1 MTMGRGG
8 YGLLSEFFFGKD
20 EEEETEQQEETLSA
34 NEQFLRNRYPHLQGE
49 GVTNP
54 YAATTKYD
62 PKAEPLAENDPR
74 KYYALDPRADSMP
87 GPQKQGVFSFLGGID
102 ELASTISKEAL
113 QNLRLPNAPFMPSRE
128 SPLFDF
134 ETLKPNPE
142 SQQAIADIFAKESTV
157 PFYKGQGDSI
167 LPGKEVLD
175 RLKNAS
181 VTLNEINEEGSVQS
195 SIVKGFTNPINYVS
209 LGILGSTKNLKLL
222 RNLALG
228 SNVSTVDNPAV
239 YKSLILKI
247 PAIIAGDKNTAS
259 AVQGARLEL
268 LDATMNKPMDIEGL
282 PKNALFENDF
292 KFWLNMSNDEVVDT
306 AKMFDEMG
314 GAIDPNVTLTMSGVD
329 GILQRLVKVGLIEKT
344 GKYTFKKRVS
354 SGSPEAISILN
365 SYGKS
370 FAVSGGSGTD
380 AFVFDIPTMESVVK
394 QIVTAENPVLANL
407 AKSTGINPSAAKT
420 TPTEKAVIAYLRQ
433 ESSIDELIEVTL
445 QAGLDSHA
453 GYKKLF
459 GKLPVG
465 FGRIPIKIDEDGI
478 VWYADG
484 KVKVGPIEKTKW
496 KSTGTVWNDVFSDPK
511 AFADDLSDA
520 AMAYINDYQAIVNQ
534 IEKLRVA
541 HGLKSVA
548 KDRNGLYYIPR
559 QVEGIDDIPILRDS
573 DSHQARTYELLA
585 TEGMIGHYD
594 EATGTFIDQV
604 SYLANPRET
613 LKLHLKAAYR
623 EILDDQLATHL
634 IDNNIGTTVTDALE
648 KIAPKVVG
656 RFNKATK
663 AVANT
668 KKKLKQL
675 NAKLPLDPFEVDPS
689 LSKVRSTLDWN
700 QRKIKGYKAL
710 NDEIEATR
718 KQLGKDEAEL
728 GRAKAA
734 RTKQLKSLRKAG
746 AETGSIFGDAPENIG
761 IKVWRDKIFKQEDW
775 NELQKLFDSKYG
787 DSPWKVLR
795 VIDRIGQSIRFLSSG
810 FDLGAPFIHG
820 LPVLFRHPDVW
831 RKATAAHYAAFF
843 DPSVQ
848 SRMIRDNLQTYQEM
862 AYYGI
867 PIGDVEIFSA
877 IKRGG
882 GLNPTDLEKMLAKK
896 FPSAAN
902 SKILKDTMLGKGI
915 KGTYRGAG
923 FATGQVTGRFQAS
936 YSSFLATSRM
946 LMYKGMRDSWLKS
959 GNADS
964 TLPELAAYIR
974 NMTGGLDSRALGVS
988 ANIRAIEST
997 WLAFSPR
1004 LLRSTF
1010 ALVSDAVSYLPSEVK
1025 GKITGKAVASARQ
1038 QAAFKALGA
1047 YLVGSTGLYL
1057 AAELSLGLAKG
1068 HSMERIGND
1077 MQQGLNPLNGSKFL
1091 SVEIGGQNIGI
1102 GGQIRAITQL
1112 MGAVG
1117 STFVPGGKDFKDLFT
1132 GDVLENPIL
1141 QYLSYRGAVGVNA
1154 FRTILEGTSGVD
1166 AQPFDKVDSKPDIAW
1181 HLFENSL
1188 PFALQGAMEG
1198 DNAWGIAT
1206 GMLGLRTSPQSGN
1219 QEMIER
1225 YKNYWDSLSIQEREK
1240 YGMLKSPT
1248 KKSDMSLLF
1257 RQAAEEA
1264 DPEIAEAEKR
1274 SFDESLERGDSFGLY
1289 KDKRNTL
1296 QLEKDQKVQES
1307 FNEHGFS
1314 KQFRE
1319 DVSKAY
1325 LIYATQMKSL
1335 NETNEELLSEFDEEN
1350 PNQHPFNIAVDEYFT
1365 TLEAPGLEK
1374 VTGEFDF
1381 NEHDKRLEQL
1391 QNSEVVGPYFDQIE
1405 TFLRNNKSPIE
1416 QELDRD
1422 REKLRPYWDIIDAV
1436 VEEENFVE
1444 EYEIYNSQ
1452 TRIKQ
1457 ISMLEG
1463 AVPSLNWSIT
1473 DSINLQIVKA
1483 KITEKRNTLKL
1494 SDPVIEALL
1503 WKHGYTTT
1511 KARNMKN
1518 FRAAMWIATL
1528 NAESG
1533 NNPKTAD
1540 IERFIQEHEAANP

>member
-1 MTMGRGG
+1 MTMGKG

-34 NEQFLRNRYPHLQGE
+34 NEQFLRNRYPYLQGE

-54 YAATTKYD
+54 YAATTRYD

-74 KYYALDPRADSMP
+74 KYHALDPRADSMP
-87 GPQKQGVFSFLGGID
+87 SPPRLGVFGWLGGID
-102 ELASTISKEAL
+102 ELSSTIGKEAL
-113 QNLRLPNAPFMPSRE
+113 QNLRLPNAPFMPSRK
-128 SPLFDF
+128 SPLFGF

-142 SQQAIADIFAKESTV
+142 SQQAIADTFKEV
-157 PFYKGQGDSI
+157 APYKGQGESI
-167 LPGKEVLD
+167 LPGKNIVD
-175 RLKNAS
+175 QLKN
-181 VTLNEINEEGSVQS
+181 TTTKLNEINEAGSVKS

-209 LGILGSTKNLKLL
+209 LGILGSSKNLKLL

-247 PAIIAGDKNTAS
+247 PAIISGDKKTS
-259 AVQGARLEL
+259 SLVQGARLEL
-268 LDATMNKPMDIEGL
+268 LEATMNKPMNIEGL

-292 KFWLNMSNDEVVDT
+292 RFWLNMSNDEVIDT

-314 GAIDPNVTLTMSGVD
+314 GAIDPGVTLTMSGVD

-354 SGSPEAISILN
+354 AGSPEAISILN
-365 SYGKS
+365 NYGKS

-394 QIVTAENPVLANL
+394 QIVTAENPTL
-407 AKSTGINPSAAKT
+407 AKLAKRTGINPSAAAT

-465 FGRIPIKIDEDGI
+465 FGRIPIKIDKDGI
-478 VWYADG
+478 VEG
-484 KVKVGPIEKTKW
+484 
-496 KSTGTVWNDVFSDPK
+496 TGTVWNDVFSDPK

-534 IEKLRVA
+534 IENLRVA

-648 KIAPKVVG
+648 EIAPKVVG

-689 LSKVRSTLDWN
+689 LMKARSTLDWN

-734 RTKQLKSLRKAG
+734 RAKQLKSLRKAG

-775 NELQKLFDSKYG
+775 DELQKLFDSKYG
-787 DSPWKVLR
+787 DSPWKPLR

-831 RKATAAHYAAFF
+831 RKATAAHFAAFF

-882 GLNPTDLEKMLAKK
+882 GLNPKDLEKILAEK
-896 FPSAAN
+896 FPGAAN
-902 SKILKDTMLGKGI
+902 SKILQDTMLGKGI
-915 KGTYRGAG
+915 KKTYRGAG

-1038 QAAFKALGA
+1038 QAAFKALAA
-1047 YLVGSTGLYL
+1047 YSVGSTGLYL

-1112 MGAVG
+1112 MGTVG

-1198 DNAWGIAT
+1198 DNAWGIAM

-1314 KQFRE
+1314 KQFRK

-1381 NEHDKRLEQL
+1381 NEYDKRLEQL
-1391 QNSEVVGPYFDQIE
+1391 QESEIVGPYFDQIV
-1405 TFLRNNKSPIE
+1405 TFLTNNKSPIE

-1422 REKLRPYWDIIDAV
+1422 REKLRPYWEIIDAV

-1444 EYEIYNSQ
+1444 EYAIYNSQ

-1503 WKHGYTTT
+1503 WKHGYSTT

-1518 FRAAMWIATL
+1518 FKAAMWIAKL

-1540 IERFIQEHEAANP
+1540 IEKFIQEHEAGKP

>member
-1 MTMGRGG
+1 MTMGRG
-8 YGLLSEFFFGKD
+8 YGLLGGFFFDKD
-20 EEEETEQQEETLSA
+20 EEETEQPEETLSA
-34 NEQFLRNRYPHLQGE
+34 NEQFLRNRYPYLQGE
-49 GVTNP
+49 AVTNP
-54 YAATTKYD
+54 YAATTRYD

-102 ELASTISKEAL
+102 ELASTISKEAI
-113 QNLRLPNAPFMPSRE
+113 QNIRLPNAPFMPSRE
-128 SPLFDF
+128 SPLFGF

-268 LDATMNKPMDIEGL
+268 LDATMNKPMNIEGL

-394 QIVTAENPVLANL
+394 QIVTAENPALANL

-465 FGRIPIKIDEDGI
+465 IGKIPIKIDKDGI
-478 VWYADG
+478 VLYADG
-484 KVKVGPIEKTKW
+484 KVKVGLIEKTKW

-520 AMAYINDYQAIVNQ
+520 AMAYINDYQAIVDQ

-559 QVEGIDDIPILRDS
+559 QVDGIDDIPILRDS
-573 DSHQARTYELLA
+573 NSHQARTYELA
-585 TEGMIGHYD
+585 TEGMVGHYD
-594 EATGTFIDQV
+594 EATGTFVDQAT
-604 SYLANPRET
+604 YLADPRQT
-613 LKLHLKAAYR
+613 LKIHLKAAYR

-648 KIAPKVVG
+648 EIAPKVVG

-689 LSKVRSTLDWN
+689 LMKTRSTLDWN

-936 YSSFLATSRM
+936 YSSFLASSRM

-1057 AAELSLGLAKG
+1057 SAELSLGLAKG

-1117 STFVPGGKDFKDLFT
+1117 STFIPGGKDFKDLFT

-1219 QEMIER
+1219 QETIER

-1296 QLEKDQKVQES
+1296 QQEKDQKVQES

-1319 DVSKAY
+1319 DASKAN
-1325 LIYATQMKSL
+1325 LIYATQIKSL

-1381 NEHDKRLEQL
+1381 NEYDKRLEQL
-1391 QNSEVVGPYFDQIE
+1391 QESEIVEPYFDQIV

-1503 WKHGYTTT
+1503 WKHGYSTT

-1540 IERFIQEHEAANP
+1540 IEKFIQEHEAGNP

>member
-74 KYYALDPRADSMP
+74 KYHALDPRADSMP

-102 ELASTISKEAL
+102 EFASTISKEAI
-113 QNLRLPNAPFMPSRE
+113 QNIRLPNAPFMPSRE
-128 SPLFDF
+128 SPLFGS

-157 PFYKGQGDSI
+157 PIYQDQGKSI

-195 SIVKGFTNPINYVS
+195 SIVKGFTNPLNYVS

-268 LDATMNKPMDIEGL
+268 LDATMNKPMNIEGL

-394 QIVTAENPVLANL
+394 QIVTAENPALANL

-465 FGRIPIKIDEDGI
+465 FGRIPIKIDKDGI
-478 VWYADG
+478 VEG
-484 KVKVGPIEKTKW
+484 
-496 KSTGTVWNDVFSDPK
+496 TGTVWNDVFSDPK

-534 IEKLRVA
+534 IENLRVA

-559 QVEGIDDIPILRDS
+559 QVDAKDDIPILRDS

-775 NELQKLFDSKYG
+775 DELKKLFDSKYG

-1057 AAELSLGLAKG
+1057 SAELSLGLAKG

-1112 MGAVG
+1112 MGTVG

-1296 QLEKDQKVQES
+1296 QQEKDLKIQES

-1381 NEHDKRLEQL
+1381 NEYDKRLEQL
-1391 QNSEVVGPYFDQIE
+1391 QESEIVRPYFDQIV

-1503 WKHGYTTT
+1503 WKHGYSTT

-1533 NNPKTAD
+1533 NNPKTED
-1540 IERFIQEHEAANP
+1540 IERFIQEYEAANP

>member
-1 MTMGRGG
+1 MTMGKG
-8 YGLLSEFFFGKD
+8 YGLLGEFFFGKD

-34 NEQFLRNRYPHLQGE
+34 NEQFLRNRYPYLQGE

-54 YAATTKYD
+54 YAATTRYD

-102 ELASTISKEAL
+102 ELASTISKEAI

-128 SPLFDF
+128 SPLFNFDP
-134 ETLKPNPE
+134 LKPNPE

-157 PFYKGQGDSI
+157 PIYQDQGKSI

-195 SIVKGFTNPINYVS
+195 SIVKGFTNPLNYVS

-268 LDATMNKPMDIEGL
+268 LDATMNKPMNIEGL

-394 QIVTAENPVLANL
+394 QIVTAENPALANL

-465 FGRIPIKIDEDGI
+465 FGRIPIKIDKDGI
-478 VWYADG
+478 VEG
-484 KVKVGPIEKTKW
+484 
-496 KSTGTVWNDVFSDPK
+496 TGTVWNDVFSDPK

-534 IEKLRVA
+534 IENLRVA

-559 QVEGIDDIPILRDS
+559 QVDAKDDIPILRDS

-613 LKLHLKAAYR
+613 LKIHLKAAYR

-648 KIAPKVVG
+648 EIAPKVVG

-689 LSKVRSTLDWN
+689 LLKASTLDWN

-734 RTKQLKSLRKAG
+734 RAKQLKSLRNAG

-775 NELQKLFDSKYG
+775 DELKKLFDSKYG

-882 GLNPTDLEKMLAKK
+882 GLNPKDLEKMLAKK
-896 FPSAAN
+896 FPSVTN

-1057 AAELSLGLAKG
+1057 SAELSLGLAKG

-1112 MGAVG
+1112 MGTVG

-1296 QLEKDQKVQES
+1296 QQEKDLKIQES

-1381 NEHDKRLEQL
+1381 NEYDKRLEQL
-1391 QNSEVVGPYFDQIE
+1391 QESEIVRPYFDQIV

-1503 WKHGYTTT
+1503 WKHGYSTT

-1533 NNPKTAD
+1533 NNPKTED
-1540 IERFIQEHEAANP
+1540 IERFIQEYEAANP